1 MEHKRVYIYV
11 LSKINS
17 SIFCFIETLL
27 NVQRNIQRPDLP
39 GQVAHSQVGAVPR
52 PKFRVR

>member
-1 MEHKRVYIYV
+1 METLNVYIYI
-11 LSKINS
+11 LDKINS
-17 SIFCFIETLL
+17 FIFYFTETSL
-27 NVQRNIQRPDLP
+27 NVRNIQRPRLP

>member
-1 MEHKRVYIYV
+1 MYCM
-11 LSKINS
+11 SKINS